1 MPELPEVE
9 TVVRTLEAQL
19 GNVTIDDVQ
28 VYWRNIID
36 QDLDV
41 FYQIK
46 NQTILE
52 YQRYGKYLI

>member
-19 GNVTIDDVQ
+19 GNVTIEDVQ

-36 QDLDV
+36 QDLDL
-41 FYQIK
+41 FYKIK
-46 NQTILE
+46 KLIDD
-52 YQRYGKYLI
+52 RYIIK